1 VARKTR
7 HLSVADAPPCGQSS
21 ILPDRL
27 EDQAVQSWPQSGKAR
42 RLHPRRFAGSSQD
55 MLPDSL
61 IRALLLPL
69 LAVSMAAIACL
80 PARGASGD
88 QSLGAYLAGECV
100 ACHLP
105 SGRQVGGIPAI
116 VGWPQS
122 AFIAVMQ
129 AVAAKFTA
137 DELAALAAYFGSLK
151 PP

>member
-1 VARKTR
+1 
-7 HLSVADAPPCGQSS
+7 
-21 ILPDRL
+21 
-27 EDQAVQSWPQSGKAR
+27 
-42 RLHPRRFAGSSQD
+42 
-55 MLPDSL
+55 
-61 IRALLLPL
+61 
-69 LAVSMAAIACL
+69 MAAIACL

-88 QSLGAYLAGECV
+88 QALGAYLAGECV